1 MGAPERIDADVAV
14 IGAGVA
20 GLYAALTAAQAGAR
34 VAVISATPLAQTA
47 SYWAQGGLAA
57 ALAMDDS
64 PQLHLQ
70 DTERAG
76 RGLVRRSAAAVLT
89 NEAPEMI
96 LALQREGVVF
106 DADRYGN
113 LSLGLEGGH
122 SRRRIVHAGGSA
134 TGRRVARELSATLVA
149 QPEVLV
155 LERTRAADLWV
166 EDGRVTGVLCEDG
179 LAVRARGT
187 IIAAGG
193 AAALWRRTTNPPGSL
208 GIGLLLAQ
216 RAGAAIADL
225 EFVQF
230 HPTAVTGVAGR
241 EGFLVTEAIRGE
253 GATLH
258 GPDGERFVDELAPR
272 DEVSREIWEVMNRTG
287 APSVRLDMREV
298 DQAGF
303 PNVVEALRQSGL
315 DPATQ
320 MIPVAPAAHYVMGGV
335 VTDLHGS
342 AGVPGLFRHG
352 GVGWPRPPRPHP
364 PRLEFAVGVRGVRCP
379 CGARRTRR
387 AGTTPG
393 GDTSGARAHRRPHAR
408 DPGRDVAR
416 RRPRPRPR
424 GPRAAPRRPPP
435 PRPPRR
441 PLRPPARRDP
451 RIPHPPRLPRDRPE
465 ARPAPRRDPQRR
477 ASVRALALTTRNP
490 PSRSQKRR

>member
-20 GLYAALTAAQAGAR
+20 GLYAALTAAEAGAR

-64 PQLHLQ
+64 PQLHLE

-76 RGLVRRSAAAVLT
+76 RGLVRHSAAEVLT

-155 LERTRAADLWV
+155 LETTRAADLWL

-187 IIAAGG
+187 IVAAGG

-230 HPTAVTGVAGR
+230 HPTAVTGIAGR

-258 GPDGERFVDELAPR
+258 GPDGERFVEELAPR
-272 DEVSREIWEVMNRTG
+272 DEVSRAIWEVMDRTG
-287 APSVRLDMREV
+287 APSVQLDMREV
-298 DQAGF
+298 DQARF

-342 AGVPGLFRHG
+342 AGVPGLYVIGESACTGLHG
-352 GVGWPRPPRPHP
+352 AN
-364 PRLEFAVGVRGVRCP
+364 RLASNSLSECAVF
-379 CGARRTRR
+379 
-387 AGTTPG
+387 
-393 GDTSGARAHRRPHAR
+393 GARAA
-408 DPGRDVAR
+408 
-416 RRPRPRPR
+416 
-424 GPRAAPRRPPP
+424 RAALDEPAPPP
-435 PRPPRR
+435 PTAPPEAEPIVTPTRATQDAMWR
-441 PLRPPARRDP
+441 DAGLVRDREGLERLLADPHPLARLVASCALLREETRGSHIRRDFP
-451 RIPHPPRLPRDRPE
+451 STDPNLDLHHAVIRKDT
-465 ARPAPRRDPQRR
+465 PAFELWR
-477 ASVRALALTTRNP
+477 
-490 PSRSQKRR
+490 